1 MILLSYFEP
10 ETNSWCNCSVTQLP
24 AQLPADAR
32 LWINLNAASQQEQ
45 QQILQR
51 FAITATLAEDFSRE
65 RHPPKLEGQT
75 EFTLLILRGYA
86 DADFSEY
93 TRSAQVNL
101 LYSKQVL
108 ISKIQCHN
116 PELLKQLE
124 PQRLP
129 GQGSNIA
136 DWIKQFILAVSG
148 SYLQKLIN
156 FEDEQSELEDV
167 MLYSGNDEKMALIMR
182 YRSVLRKINRNLAY
196 QKDIFSDALYEAQS
210 PLLRQFS
217 STEMRDFYEKFE
229 RLHSMTDMYYDQL
242 SDLVHSYMSTTSH
255 QINERMKVLTM
266 VSTIFIP
273 LTFIA
278 GIYGMNFI
286 YMPELQMPDAYF
298 IVLAAMATGGITGL
312 IWFKIRGWW

>member
-10 ETNSWCNCSVTQLP
+10 ETNNWRECTLAQLP
-24 AQLPADAR
+24 THLPADAS
-32 LWINLNAASQQEQ
+32 LWINLNNASQEEQ
-45 QQILQR
+45 LHIMQR
-51 FAITATLAEDFSRE
+51 FAIGPTLAEDFSRE
-65 RHPPKLEGQT
+65 RHPPKMEAQT
-75 EFTLLILRGYA
+75 DFTLLIMRGYA

-93 TRSAQVNL
+93 SSSAQINL

-116 PELLKQLE
+116 PVLLKQLE
-124 PQRLP
+124 PQITA
-129 GQGSNIA
+129 GKNSNIA
-136 DWIKQFILAVSG
+136 DWIKQLIFVVSG
-148 SYLQKLIN
+148 SYLEKLIN

-167 MLYSGNDEKMALIMR
+167 MLHSGNDEQMALIMR

-196 QKDIFSDALYEAQS
+196 QKDIFSDALYEEQS
-210 PLLRQFS
+210 PLLRHFN
-217 STEMRDFYEKFE
+217 STEIRDFYEKFE

-286 YMPELQMPDAYF
+286 NMPELQLNNGYF
-298 IVLAAMATGGITGL
+298 IVLTAMATGGITGL
-312 IWFKIRGWW
+312 TWFKIRGWW

>member
-10 ETNSWCNCSVTQLP
+10 ETSTWQESTLARLP
-24 AQLPADAR
+24 GSLPADTT
-32 LWINLNAASQQEQ
+32 LWINLNNASQEEQ
-45 QQILQR
+45 LQVLQH
-51 FAITATLAEDFSRE
+51 FAISPTLAEDFSRE
-65 RHPPKLEGQT
+65 RHPPKMEAQT
-75 EFTLLILRGYA
+75 DFTLLIMRGYA

-93 TRSAQVNL
+93 SSSAQVNL

-108 ISKIQCHN
+108 ISKVQCHN
-116 PELLKQLE
+116 PVLLKQLE
-124 PQRLP
+124 PQISA
-129 GQGSNIA
+129 GKNHNIA
-136 DWIKQFILAVSG
+136 EWVKQLIFAVSG
-148 SYLQKLIN
+148 SYLEKLIN

-167 MLYSGNDEKMALIMR
+167 MLHSGNDEQMALIMR

-196 QKDIFSDALYEAQS
+196 QKDIFSDALYEEQS
-210 PLLRQFS
+210 PLFRHFNN
-217 STEMRDFYEKFE
+217 TEIRDFYEKFE

-255 QINERMKVLTM
+255 QINERMKVLTI

-286 YMPELQMPDAYF
+286 NMPELQMSNGYF
-298 IVLAAMATGGITGL
+298 IVLIAMVTGGIAGL
-312 IWFKIRGWW
+312 TWFKIRGWW